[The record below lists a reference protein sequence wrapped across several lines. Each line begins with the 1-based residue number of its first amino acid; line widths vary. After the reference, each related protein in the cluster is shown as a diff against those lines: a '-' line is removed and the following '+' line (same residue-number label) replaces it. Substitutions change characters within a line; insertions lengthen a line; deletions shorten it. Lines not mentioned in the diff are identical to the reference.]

1 MKELYTAPE
10 CELILFDNED
20 IITTSGGLEVGD
32 DGSVKLPG
40 ISW

>member
-10 CELILFDNED
+10 CELILFDND
-20 IITTSGGLEVGD
+20 DVITTSGLDVGA
-32 DGSVKLPG
+32 DGSVNLPG